1 MGVKFPDGVVFFDIE
16 SHSLDE
22 RYSKTPKEYFRLGGY
37 SFGESD
43 EVHITESYDVLLRV
57 LESAQIVVGHN
68 ISGFDLSVLYGP
80 ASTLP
85 LIWARSKRVF
95 DTLVH
100 ATLVNP
106 APEKYINKD
115 GKEVLANEPS
125 KARRWFS
132 LDNQAYQLGVP
143 GKSMDLADLA
153 EQASHRYEPS
163 FSEKTGKRLSK
174 DKKVPL
180 DVCCGYGHIPLD
192 DPTFRDYLRHD
203 VLATRHV
210 ARKLLEKGPL
220 DDYAWREQYCAAINA
235 QISRNGIR
243 VDKALVD
250 ARMYEQDW
258 TTAHILDDLH
268 HKYGLPLEG
277 KKPLATKIGKES
289 LSEALIAV
297 GIYKGALATTDT
309 GAPSY
314 SGDSIRIA
322 AGWEKNEDGRW
333 AAKEGARPDALEL
346 SEAVATLAG
355 TRTLPELVKE
365 SLHPDGR
372 VHPDIVTLQR
382 SARSSTT
389 KPGLTIFDNSHKD
402 YFLSDS
408 EDSVLVEFDLEA
420 ADARAVAAFSG
431 DHRFAERFEPGKDSH
446 TINAIVAWGEDV
458 VATNPKYY
466 RKRAKAP
473 GHGWAYRIGKNK
485 LSKTTGLPVEE
496 AATFLSNM
504 NKSFKGVVA
513 WQERICSFAR
523 QHGYVI
529 GIKGRQMPVEPSR
542 MYNQPPALMGQNFT
556 TEVIRDG
563 LIGMGIEYLQ
573 RIKLTIHD
581 AVLFDLPKQDLDKHI
596 NYIQEHMT
604 RSYHP
609 KGGLQM
615 DFPVAYGPAGRTWKD
630 ADHG

>member
-1 MGVKFPDGVVFFDIE
+1 MGVKIPDYAVTVDLE
-16 SHSLDE
+16 THSLDE
-22 RYSKTPKEYFRLGGY
+22 RYSKSPREYFRLAGY
-37 SFGESD
+37 VFGED
-43 EVHITESYDVLLRV
+43 EEVKITESYDEIIEVLQ
-57 LESAQIVVGHN
+57 SARLVIGHN
-68 ISGFDLSVLYGP
+68 LTNFDLSVLYGP

-153 EQASHRYEPS
+153 DQYGHRFEPA

-180 DVCCGYGHIPLD
+180 DVCCSYGNIPTD
-192 DPTFRDYLRHD
+192 NPVFRDYLRHD

-243 VDKALVD
+243 VDMELVD

-258 TTAHILDDLH
+258 TTAHILDGLH
-268 HKYGLPLEG
+268 YKYGLPLEG
-277 KKPLATKIGKES
+277 KKPLATKAGKES
-289 LSEALIAV
+289 LSEALVAV
-297 GIYKGALATTDT
+297 GVYKSSLATTAT
-309 GAPSY
+309 GGVSY
-314 SGDSIRIA
+314 SGDSVRIA

-333 AAKEGARPDALEL
+333 GPKEGARADALEL

-408 EDSVLVEFDLEA
+408 EDSVLVEFDLQA
-420 ADARAVAAFSG
+420 ADARAVAALSG
-431 DHRFAERFEPGKDSH
+431 DRLFAERFEPGKDSH
-446 TINAIVAWGEDV
+446 MINAIVAWGEEM

-473 GHGWAYRIGKNK
+473 GHGWAYRVRKNT
-485 LSKTTGLPVEE
+485 LSETTGLPVEE
-496 AATFLSNM
+496 AATFLDNM
-504 NKSFKGVVA
+504 NKSFKYVVA
-513 WQERICSFAR
+513 WQERTCSFAR
-523 QHGYVI
+523 RNGYVV
-529 GIKGRQMPVEPSR
+529 GIKGRHMPVEPAR
-542 MYNQPPALMGQNFT
+542 MYNQPPALVGQNFT

-563 LIGMGIEYLQ
+563 LISMGIEYLR
-573 RIKLTIHD
+573 RIKLTNHD
-581 AVLFDLPKQDLDKHI
+581 AVLFDLPKENLDKHI
-596 NYIQEHMT
+596 KYIEEHMT

-615 DFPVAYGPAGRTWKD
+615 DFPVAYGPAGRTWKA